1 MFVAKKQVVSE
12 LPCRKKETE
21 REKNVEGI
29 VEGGI
34 WHGLNVSRNRNVLK
48 TAEADGDVVLRV
60 VSRSE
65 K

>member
-1 MFVAKKQVVSE
+1 MA
-12 LPCRKKETE
+12 
-21 REKNVEGI
+21 
-29 VEGGI
+29 
-34 WHGLNVSRNRNVLK
+34 WLNVSRNRNVLK